1 MNAPK
6 EAVCF
11 CNWYLNDS
19 QAALNSFSCPCRD
32 FQKEKRRYYTDCLDK
47 FKVK

>member
-19 QAALNSFSCPCRD
+19 QAALDKLLSVPCRD
-32 FQKEKRRYYTDCLDK
+32 SEIETALLYGLS
-47 FKVK
+47 